1 MASKSS
7 NNSNSGL
14 SLQEQLFT
22 AIKVVFPDAEA
33 KKINKD
39 NFLDIYIP
47 SVSPARGTHLFF
59 NTVKG
64 AIKVGFYIRDEVF
77 INNVVSVAYQS
88 IDVASNGLRIIGNP
102 KFVDVESA
110 VAATLDFLSAIL
122 NENVKIPL
130 NTNEQV
136 IERGA
141 EIEKINEELINS
153 FVEKK
158 GHDYLCEFLENY
170 LVDGE
175 IVIITI
181 DQAELIIAAND
192 EAELSELVST
202 TGSVDF
208 NSWSELSKFIGKKEA
223 NWVKKEFKSE
233 DPSGIVLFYCNGN
246 YVYSFSKSKEE
257 GFLEDSIEES
267 ESLNIDRITI
277 PQILNEINA
286 DKKLKH
292 IQITYYIND
301 YSDLNF
307 GLVYKVNNC
316 KVEVNRVN
324 WFNDSYW
331 TGEIERDDLIEGMT
345 KYLEGQISGLELFED
360 YMHAD
365 DWKFDRAGILDNGV
379 EFSITDLNGLENIPK
394 NLQDEEG
401 ELDVWELSNY
411 LVPVEED
418 LYDENK
424 GRTFSYE
431 FSLNGKTYGLVIDR
445 SNERE
450 AEVDNDVLMAVR
462 WMEETPARITL
473 LFDSLLAL
481 LSQFHTRGSNED
493 EIQYFMVEFENIVSS
508 EIILSNNKILDKVRN
523 KLIKEWDKKDE
534 EEWVDRYC
542 SAYEILVSDF
552 NLESE
557 INKSLITLSS
567 MPEEDSGELNFS
579 VLDNLDIPYSNIFSD
594 TDIDAE
600 VSTTN
605 KSNQIGLYTYDI
617 LECSVQELRKEIE
630 QRNLSNRDIV
640 ELIAYNNTLT
650 EFDEDYTLVVEGQE
664 VWLTISRSYN
674 DSYWKTQIDNN
685 ELLSL
690 FNNIQKT
697 GFKSG
702 FDNLTDWEFYAPGKG
717 ENSFEI
723 RLKECDE
730 DILPE
735 NCFID
740 GEVDPYSIF
749 DNYESNLEDIDITI
763 RGETQLLDI
772 IVNEEYI
779 GSIWSGAYPSR

>member
-557 INKSLITLSS
+557 INKSLITLS
-567 MPEEDSGELNFS
+567 
-579 VLDNLDIPYSNIFSD
+579 
-594 TDIDAE
+594 
-600 VSTTN
+600 
-605 KSNQIGLYTYDI
+605 
-617 LECSVQELRKEIE
+617 
-630 QRNLSNRDIV
+630 
-640 ELIAYNNTLT
+640 
-650 EFDEDYTLVVEGQE
+650 
-664 VWLTISRSYN
+664 
-674 DSYWKTQIDNN
+674 
-685 ELLSL
+685 LSL
-690 FNNIQKT
+690 IH
-697 GFKSG
+697 
-702 FDNLTDWEFYAPGKG
+702 
-717 ENSFEI
+717 I
-723 RLKECDE
+723 
-730 DILPE
+730 
-735 NCFID
+735 
-740 GEVDPYSIF
+740 
-749 DNYESNLEDIDITI
+749 
-763 RGETQLLDI
+763 
-772 IVNEEYI
+772 
-779 GSIWSGAYPSR
+779 

>member
-1 MASKSS
+1 MASNYS
-7 NNSNSGL
+7 NDSNSGL
-14 SLQEQLFT
+14 SLQEQLFA
-22 AIKVVFPDAEA
+22 AIKIVFSDAEA

-59 NTVKG
+59 NTAKG
-64 AIKVGFYIRDEVF
+64 AIKVGYYTRDEDF
-77 INNVVSVAYQS
+77 INNAMSVANQS
-88 IDVASNGLRIIGNP
+88 IDIASNGLRINGNP
-102 KFVDVESA
+102 KFDDIESA
-110 VAATLDFLSAIL
+110 VAATFEFLSAIT
-122 NENVKIPL
+122 NENVNLPL
-130 NTNEQV
+130 NTNK
-136 IERGA
+136 
-141 EIEKINEELINS
+141 EITELGVGSDKFNEESISS

-158 GHDYLCEFLENY
+158 GNDYLCEFLENY
-170 LVDGE
+170 LLDGE
-175 IVIITI
+175 IVVLNI
-181 DQAELIIAAND
+181 DQAGLIASDND

-202 TGSVDF
+202 IGSVKLD
-208 NSWSELSKFIGKKEA
+208 SWSDLSQFIGKKEA
-223 NWVKKEFKSE
+223 NWVKKEFKDE
-233 DPSGIVLFYCNGN
+233 DPSGIVLFYCNSN

-257 GFLEDSIEES
+257 DLLEDSIEES
-267 ESLNIDRITI
+267 ESLNIDRFTI
-277 PQILNEINA
+277 PQILEEIKATKN
-286 DKKLKH
+286 LKH
-292 IQITYYIND
+292 IQITYYKDN
-301 YSDLNF
+301 YSDLYF
-307 GLVYKVNNC
+307 GLIYNVNNC

-324 WFNDSYW
+324 WYNDSYW
-331 TGEIERDDLIEGMT
+331 TGEIEREDLIEGLTM
-345 KYLEGQISGLELFED
+345 YLEGQISGLELFEG
-360 YMHAD
+360 YMQPD
-365 DWKFDRAGILDNGV
+365 DLKFDRAGILDNGV

-411 LVPVEED
+411 LVPEEED
-418 LYDENK
+418 NYDENL
-424 GRTFSYE
+424 GSTYSFE
-431 FSLNGKTYGLVIDR
+431 FSLNGKTYCLVIDR
-445 SNERE
+445 SNEGE
-450 AEVDNDVLMAVR
+450 SEVDNDALMAAR
-462 WMEETPARITL
+462 WKEETPARIKM

-481 LSQFHTRGSNED
+481 FSQFHTRGSNED

-542 SAYEILVSDF
+542 SAYEILVRDF

-557 INKSLITLSS
+557 INKSLLTLSS

-594 TDIDAE
+594 SDIDAE

-617 LECSVQELRKEIE
+617 LECSVQELRKEIKR
-630 QRNLSNRDIV
+630 RNLSNKDIV

-650 EFDEDYTLVVEGQE
+650 EFDEDYTLLVDGQE

-735 NCFID
+735 NCFKD

-779 GSIWSGAYPSR
+779 GSIWSGAYPN